1 MLEISLPSS
10 LHAAEDC
17 SPPSRNTSKTWRER
31 ERETNPPKQLAQ
43 SHLNETRICR
53 LQVEARLIRNNPL
66 VSFPD
71 SLPLSPRPETSLSLS
86 TTDSVLCLGQT
97 LTDFFN
103 GAPFNDGNNQPPTTS
118 PKDCHHNA
126 FKISRLLFRPPLSC
140 LLARWEVCKQET
152 RANAQVC
159 AGNCWHSAHCWHSF
173 HQDLLVAD
181 ATCNAG
187 GASSLSQ
194 WASWNRI
201 VLGGKQRHG
210 EFQAEPLV
218 GQWPNLIE

>member
-1 MLEISLPSS
+1 MLQRAAPHQAETQARHGERDKSS
-10 LHAAEDC
+10 KAAGAE
-17 SPPSRNTSKTWRER
+17 SPKRNKDMQTASRSKADT
-31 ERETNPPKQLAQ
+31 QQ
-43 SHLNETRICR
+43 STCFLSR
-53 LQVEARLIRNNPL
+53 
-66 VSFPD
+66 
-71 SLPLSPRPETSLSLS
+71 LSPSLTQTRDLSLSLS
-86 TTDSVLCLGQT
+86 TSDSVLRLGQT

-126 FKISRLLFRPPLSC
+126 FTISRLLSRPPLSC

-159 AGNCWHSAHCWHSF
+159 AGNCRHSAHCWHSF

-201 VLGGKQRHG
+201 VLGGNKG
-210 EFQAEPLV
+210 MGSFKLSPWW
-218 GQWPNLIE
+218 GSGPI